1 MIANAGKPKSTH
13 IGSDEIKS
21 QQEKTAD
28 QLRMEKIE
36 KHIKWILYAVI
47 VIIIILILM
56 YL

>member
-1 MIANAGKPKSTH
+1 MIANAGKPKSKH

-21 QQEKTAD
+21 PPEKTAD